1 MLNGKNHPEK
11 SASVD
16 FHLAKSRFRRQIDSN
31 LFYPKIE
38 FPIIPPAA
46 TADTPLDV
54 GQKKRRFVRNF
65 RLPLRSLSAYKQLAQ
80 ETSSLNQPEQP
91 MKPMKP
97 MAAVALGLAL
107 GMTTNGTARADTFG
121 SGGNAFT
128 IDFVNVGNPGNAND
142 IGSYGGVAYSF
153 RMGTYEVSRDAITK
167 ANAVGNLGI
176 TLADMTSFGG
186 NGVNRPAT
194 GTSWNEA
201 ARFVNWM
208 NTSSGFSAAY
218 KFSLQPGDVGYSANA
233 DISLWQVG
241 DAGYNAANL
250 YRNSNAFYFLPSENE
265 WYKAAYYSGSGTTYF
280 DYALQSDT
288 IPNAVSGGASGVVYN
303 GQTGPADVAN
313 AGGSSFYGTEAQ
325 NGNVWEWNESAFTA
339 PNDSSSEGRAIRG
352 GSWGSPGF
360 PLRSSNRVDFNPSS
374 EDAFVG
380 FRVASIPEPSTAAF
394 MILIPVGAWSLRRR
408 RSRSL

>member
-1 MLNGKNHPEK
+1 
-11 SASVD
+11 
-16 FHLAKSRFRRQIDSN
+16 
-31 LFYPKIE
+31 
-38 FPIIPPAA
+38 
-46 TADTPLDV
+46 
-54 GQKKRRFVRNF
+54 
-65 RLPLRSLSAYKQLAQ
+65 
-80 ETSSLNQPEQP
+80 
-91 MKPMKP
+91 
-97 MAAVALGLAL
+97 
-107 GMTTNGTARADTFG
+107 MTTNGTARADTFG

-142 IGSYGGVAYSF
+142 VGPNGGPYGGVANNF
-153 RMGTYEVSRDAITK
+153 RIGTFEVSRDAITK

-176 TLADMTSFGG
+176 TLADMTNFGG

-218 KFSLQPGDVGYSANA
+218 KFSLQPGDVGYSANSN
-233 DISLWQVG
+233 ITLWQVG

-288 IPNAVSGGASGVVYN
+288 IPNAVSGGASGAVYN

-325 NGNVWEWNESAFTA
+325 NGNVYEWNESAFTA
-339 PNDSSSEGRAIRG
+339 PNDSSSEIRAIRG
-352 GSWGSPGF
+352 GAWFLPESS
-360 PLRSSNRVDFNPSS
+360 LRSSVRSTVSPVNGLDGI
-374 EDAFVG
+374 G
-380 FRVASIPEPSTAAF
+380 FRVASVPEPSTAF
-394 MILIPVGAWSLRRR
+394 MILIPVGVWLLRRSRR
-408 RSRSL
+408 RSV